1 MNSSIPA
8 RAFCAP
14 QIDRRQAAFRIGALA
29 AAGLYPLASSAQA
42 KTFRI
47 GLILPMTGPFAST
60 GKQIDAGVR
69 TYMAQHGASVNGLRI
84 EVLVKDDAGIAANS
98 KRIAQELVVNDKVNI
113 LAGMG
118 LTPIVLAV
126 APLATQAKIP
136 MIVMAA
142 QTLTIIDASPYMV
155 RTSGTIPQ
163 VTVVI
168 ADWASKN
175 GIKKV
180 VTLVPDFAP
189 GYESEKAFKD
199 TFLKSGGE
207 VIGELRVP
215 MRDPDFAPFLQKARD
230 LKPDALYVMLPAGP
244 GAGLIKQFQE
254 RGMDK
259 AGIRLI
265 AHGAVSDDDNLKL
278 TGDAAVGLVSADYYS
293 AAHPSEM
300 NRKFAA
306 DFARLFNGD
315 RPNYF
320 GVAGYDG
327 MHLVYEA
334 VKATSGAGDGDALLA
349 AMKGLSFES
358 PRGPVTL
365 DRQTRDLTQNI
376 YLRKVTKVNGQ
387 PWNIEFE
394 TIRQV
399 SNTGLKE

>member
-1 MNSSIPA
+1 MNSPIPA
-8 RAFCAP
+8 RAYCAL
-14 QIDRRQAAFRIGALA
+14 QIDRRQAALRIGALA
-29 AAGLYPLASSAQA
+29 AAGLYPPGSSAQT
-42 KTFRI
+42 KTFKI

-69 TYMAQHGASVNGLRI
+69 TYMAQHGASVNGLRL

-98 KRIAQELVVNDKVNI
+98 KRFAQELIVNDKVNI

-126 APLATQAKIP
+126 APLATQAKMP
-136 MIVMAA
+136 MVVMAA
-142 QTLTIIDASPYMV
+142 QTLTIIDASPYLI

-168 ADWASKN
+168 ADWAAKN

-265 AHGAVSDDDNLKL
+265 AHGAVSDDDNLNL
-278 TGDAAVGLVSADYYS
+278 TGDAALGLVSADYYS

-300 NRKFAA
+300 NKKFTA
-306 DFARLFNGD
+306 DFARLVNGE

-334 VKATSGAGDGDALLA
+334 IKATRGAGDGDALLA
-349 AMKGLSFES
+349 AMKGQSFES

-387 PWNIEFE
+387 PWNIEFD
-394 TIRQV
+394 TIKQV
-399 SNTGLKE
+399 SNTGSKE